1 MATVLDT
8 LLVNM
13 AFRTNLTGLRR
24 FERTIRSTQARL
36 DSFAAGAFKMGLALT
51 AAFVGPIKAAS
62 DWETAF
68 TGVRKTVNASEEE
81 FAKLEAQLREIAR
94 TEVPLSHTE
103 LAQIAEAAG
112 QLGIENKN
120 ILDFVKV
127 MAKLGVTT
135 NLTSDAAATMLARF
149 ANIMGMDQTNFERLG
164 STIVDLGNN
173 FATTEAEITTL
184 GLRLA
189 GAGKTV
195 GLTEPQILAFAATL
209 SSLGVEAEAGGTA
222 LSRVLLK
229 MNEAVVAGGDELVT
243 FSKTAGVSTQE
254 FARLFKDDATT
265 AVLSFLDGVRRM
277 NENGE
282 NTAAVFKDI
291 RLKGFRITDVLL
303 RSSGALDLMRDAL
316 GQADKAW
323 GSNTALTKEAELR
336 FKTFESQA
344 GFLKNELFDL
354 GIEVGSILLPM
365 LRELVQWA
373 RPLIRDFSLW
383 AAENPTLVKTLAI
396 LGPTLLAAAAAAKVL
411 SLALGAYVG
420 ITTTITVLTAAM
432 RALGLSM
439 AFFTLTNPVMLG
451 IAALAAAGLLI
462 YTNWEPL
469 VAFFTSLTEKIAA
482 LGKEVRKYFGITE
495 SLAGFG
501 ASGLNAL
508 PANAFGENG
517 PNLPAAPAPQGL
529 FGENGPNLPVAPAP
543 QGLAGFGASGVE
555 CGGCVWSE
563 KYHREYQRNQHRNPS
578 HGCPGDCGDGRS
590 RTCRSFP
597 KSDRTSGFK
606 YSIMTLPCLAL
617 PRRA

>member
-1 MATVLDT
+1 
-8 LLVNM
+8 
-13 AFRTNLTGLRR
+13 
-24 FERTIRSTQARL
+24 
-36 DSFAAGAFKMGLALT
+36 MGLALT

-149 ANIMGMDQTNFERLG
+149 ANILGMDQTNFERLG

-222 LSRVLLK
+222 LSRVMLK
-229 MNEAVVAGGDELVT
+229 MQESVVAGGETLDV
-243 FSKTAGVSTQE
+243 FAKTAGTKTEE
-254 FARLFKDDATT
+254 FARLFKDNATT
-265 AVLSFLDGVRRM
+265 AVFAFLEGIRRM

-282 NTAAVFKDI
+282 NTAKVFKDI
-291 RLKGFRITDVLL
+291 RLKGFRVTDTLL
-303 RSSGALDLMRDAL
+303 RTSGAMDLMRDAL
-316 GQADKAW
+316 QRADTAW

-396 LGPTLLAAAAAAKVL
+396 LGPTLLAV
-411 SLALGAYVG
+411 
-420 ITTTITVLTAAM
+420 
-432 RALGLSM
+432 
-439 AFFTLTNPVMLG
+439 
-451 IAALAAAGLLI
+451 AAGAKAVI
-462 YTNWEPL
+462 VGTWVPL
-469 VAFFTSLTEKIAA
+469 SA
-482 LGKEVRKYFGITE
+482 Y
-495 SLAGFG
+495 LA
-501 ASGLNAL
+501 
-508 PANAFGENG
+508 
-517 PNLPAAPAPQGL
+517 
-529 FGENGPNLPVAPAP
+529 
-543 QGLAGFGASGVE
+543 
-555 CGGCVWSE
+555 
-563 KYHREYQRNQHRNPS
+563 KR
-578 HGCPGDCGDGRS
+578 
-590 RTCRSFP
+590 
-597 KSDRTSGFK
+597 
-606 YSIMTLPCLAL
+606 
-617 PRRA
+617 